1 MRIMIKD
8 VIKTLGDCDFV
19 KIRRLIDDKM
29 VQILTQYRGLVSSN
43 SSTQLILPDSIKTL
57 PAYMLAFEKSELM
70 KPNAQSTRG
79 NERIYDL
86 LKYDSLN
93 SAQLCYK
100 LYPQIVPFHVLL
112 EETDLTFYDA
122 NDKLLQ
128 INSSSINNLSVRA
141 SHSNF
146 INGGCYLIFQGDTI
160 YLWFNENTNR
170 MLLQDLLSV
179 DESLPVSQISLF
191 SGTLPETGTS
201 INQKASN
208 VIKNWQQ
215 VVNKSS
221 LPLVLLRPN
230 VDQYYS
236 NVMSQLLCEDKTVN
250 RIESYDNYLVIMH
263 KKIQEKLQKDDFIK
277 VSTAATHENIHQ
289 KFVQF

>member
-1 MRIMIKD
+1 M
-8 VIKTLGDCDFV
+8 
-19 KIRRLIDDKM
+19 
-29 VQILTQYRGLVSSN
+29 
-43 SSTQLILPDSIKTL
+43 
-57 PAYMLAFEKSELM
+57 
-70 KPNAQSTRG
+70 
-79 NERIYDL
+79 
-86 LKYDSLN
+86 
-93 SAQLCYK
+93 
-100 LYPQIVPFHVLL
+100 
-112 EETDLTFYDA
+112 
-122 NDKLLQ
+122 
-128 INSSSINNLSVRA
+128 
-141 SHSNF
+141 
-146 INGGCYLIFQGDTI
+146 IFQGDTI

-263 KKIQEKLQKDDFIK
+263 KKFKKNFKKTISLKSRLPQLMKISIK
-277 VSTAATHENIHQ
+277 NLCSFEPRSKETLCLHAENW
-289 KFVQF
+289 K